1 MLSIANSSRARAR
14 VHRAL
19 GCLFG
24 LFLIGSTAAQDNLDG
39 WIAELRKKTDDAGL
53 PLIQK
58 IAEARTRA
66 AADGLAAAYDVMVSI
81 LMQREIARALAL
93 FEGVADAEQPAFEKL
108 ASIATSTDEPE
119 VREAALKGL
128 GKSKQLGK
136 HFLKKIVDS
145 EAADSVREP
154 ALREHVTQATP
165 EDAAWY
171 RHVWNL
177 KVDRR
182 KYADGSIQGQELNAI
197 RELAFTGLVNH
208 LTEDELVEALRM
220 EQDPKIRRAA
230 LSGMHRRKLPKTAEM
245 AQWLM
250 ERVDFPGVDRAE
262 AARIFVEN
270 AGAKAIPAFLDLA
283 KKRDVTPEDLRQEMA
298 RLIGEIDD
306 DASNKKLVK
315 MIGKGKPH
323 ERVFVLRATQHIKDP
338 KLMVAIRKE
347 LTDKELEVRRAA
359 AMTIGARRDAE
370 SMPALRT
377 MLQKSKDPIDQRL
390 AIDTIGAI
398 EGRAAKWLTELQG
411 LATHAE
417 REVRNAALEQLAAA
431 TDPKYLPMLV
441 AALEHADW
449 TTRLLAI
456 NAMPA
461 QRDATT
467 VPKMIDRLE
476 KESGRLRKLVAEALW
491 KLTGQ
496 LFEENLTSWRAWW
509 KREGAAFQVIA
520 PEDLAKAANTRE
532 QRRLAERTSTG
543 SSKFFGI
550 RIESNRVIFVLDTS
564 GSMLESLYGKS
575 YGKRGASRIDIAK
588 QELSQSIKNL
598 DEGALF
604 NVIVFS
610 TGVDRWLKSGIG
622 ESTEPTRQ
630 AALTW
635 VERLGAAG
643 ATNVFDAL
651 KMAFADKDVD
661 TIMLLSDGE
670 PTTGEITDPHRIREE
685 VAFWNKHRRVKIH
698 TVAIGGNLEVLE
710 WLSLD
715 SGGDHVRMR

>member
-1 MLSIANSSRARAR
+1 MLSNANSGPARAR
-14 VHRAL
+14 VHRVL
-19 GCLFG
+19 GCLLG
-24 LFLIGSTAAQDNLDG
+24 LLLIGSTAAQDNLDG

-58 IAEARTRA
+58 IAEARTREA
-66 AADGLAAAYDVMVSI
+66 AEGLAAAYDVMVSI
-81 LMQREIARALAL
+81 LMQREIARALAQ
-93 FEGVADAEQPAFEKL
+93 FEGVADAEQPALEKL
-108 ASIATSTDEPE
+108 ANIAANATEPE

-145 EAADSVREP
+145 EAPDSAREP
-154 ALREHVTQATP
+154 ALREHVAHAAP

-177 KVDRR
+177 KVERR
-182 KYADGSIQGQELNAI
+182 KYADGTVQGQELNAI
-197 RELAFTGLVNH
+197 RELAFAGLVNH

-230 LSGMHRRKLPKTAEM
+230 LAGMHSRKLQKTAEM

-262 AARIFVEN
+262 AARILVESV
-270 AGAKAIPAFLDLA
+270 GAKAIPAFLDLA

-323 ERVFVLRATQHIKDP
+323 ERAFVMRATQHIKDP

-347 LTDKELEVRRAA
+347 LTDKELEVRRVAA
-359 AMTIGARRDAE
+359 ATIGARRDAE
-370 SMPALRT
+370 SLPTLRT
-377 MLQKSKDPIDQRL
+377 ILQKAKDPIDQRL
-390 AIDTIGAI
+390 AIETIGAI
-398 EGRAAKWLTELQG
+398 EGRSAKWLAELQD
-411 LATHAE
+411 LATHAQ
-417 REVRNAALEQLAAA
+417 RDVRNASLEQLAAA
-431 TDPKYLPMLV
+431 VDSKYLPTLV

-467 VPKMIDRLE
+467 VPKLIDRLE
-476 KESGRLRKLVAEALW
+476 KEAGRMRKLVAEALW

-496 LFEENLTSWRAWW
+496 PFEENLTSWRAWW
-509 KREGAAFQVIA
+509 KAEGATFQVIS

-543 SSKFFGI
+543 SRFFGI

-564 GSMLESLYGKS
+564 GSMLLSLYGKS

-635 VERLGAAG
+635 VERLGADG
-643 ATNVFDAL
+643 ATNVYDAL
-651 KMAFADKDVD
+651 KLAFADKDVD

-670 PTTGEITDPHRIREE
+670 PTSGEVIDPHRIRED

-710 WLSLD
+710 WLSID